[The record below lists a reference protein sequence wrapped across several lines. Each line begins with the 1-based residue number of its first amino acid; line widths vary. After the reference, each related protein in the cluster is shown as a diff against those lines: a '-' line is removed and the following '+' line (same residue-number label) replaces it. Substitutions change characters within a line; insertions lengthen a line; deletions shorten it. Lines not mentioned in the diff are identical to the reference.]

1 MIVLSV
7 SVAGDGVRG
16 SSFRGVVARTPGLGG
31 LLALLGARF
40 VRRLSV
46 AVDVAVVVVV
56 VV

>member
-1 MIVLSV
+1 MVLSV

-16 SSFRGVVARTPGLGG
+16 FSFRGVVARTPGLGG